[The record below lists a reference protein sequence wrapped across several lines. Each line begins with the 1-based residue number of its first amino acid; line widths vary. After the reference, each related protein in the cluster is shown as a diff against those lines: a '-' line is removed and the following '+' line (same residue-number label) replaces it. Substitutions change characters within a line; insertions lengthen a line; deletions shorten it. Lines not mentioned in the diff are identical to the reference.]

1 MRFSASFQKFRVVI
15 CLFLFFSFPPFVHYI
30 PGIHLDYM
38 DSFGEHWPISPLI
51 NFILGPIVALAG
63 SPIVFLSVLPS
74 LLAVCLSCLVIRC
87 VLYRTLGIYAR
98 VYHARI

>member
-1 MRFSASFQKFRVVI
+1 M
-15 CLFLFFSFPPFVHYI
+15 HYI

-38 DSFGEHWPISPLI
+38 DSFGEHCPIPPLI
-51 NFILGPIVALAG
+51 NFILGLIVALAG
-63 SPIVFLSVLPS
+63 SPIVFLSALFS

-87 VLYRTLGIYAR
+87 FLHRMLGIYAR